1 MPLHVV
7 VGDEDENALDAGVFI
22 KRCCAAARL
31 SVVPATGHV
40 VNLEEAA
47 HFHRITDEFL
57 AQVESRR
64 WRPQITKK

>member
-1 MPLHVV
+1 
-7 VGDEDENALDAGVFI
+7 
-22 KRCCAAARL
+22 
-31 SVVPATGHV
+31 V